1 MSKTKLISPG
11 IPNYTL
17 KRNLRLNDK
26 YISNDG
32 GDEGIR
38 VDDSGN
44 VGIGT
49 ASLGAKLHVYGDG
62 NLNGLIQGT
71 STTNYIQFQDSNT
84 GLSGN
89 TSNGTTV
96 GTNTGAFHIN
106 NREDKNFEITFYEYI
121 DKNDL
126 DYDKDFIQAI
136 IKEARVYVQHYKF
149 ILI

>member
-62 NLNGLIQGT
+62 NLN
-71 STTNYIQFQDSNT
+71 D
-84 GLSGN
+84 
-89 TSNGTTV
+89 
-96 GTNTGAFHIN
+96 
-106 NREDKNFEITFYEYI
+106 
-121 DKNDL
+121 
-126 DYDKDFIQAI
+126 
-136 IKEARVYVQHYKF
+136 
-149 ILI
+149 